1 MSGGAR
7 STHDGL
13 SGHIVGVHIK
23 EQVGIFAEEI
33 VTTDTL
39 GRRTGPR
46 MRHTIEEKLRIVE
59 ETRARGAS
67 VAMVAR
73 RHHVNPNQ
81 VFAWRQLHRRA
92 GHGKIVWP
100 ALRRV
105 RAIPKSAW
113 VRPGSRP
120 EFLERYTSLELID
133 HDPPASRLILVDD
146 FVTRGRTLLAA
157 ATVLHQAVPS
167 AHLRAFAL
175 VRTEGLVPD
184 IAAITAPTI
193 GAIRYLGGDAFRSP

>member
-67 VAMVAR
+67 VATVAR
-73 RHHVNPNQ
+73 RHNVNPNQ
-81 VFAWRQLHRRA
+81 VFAWRQLYRRGLLHPQA
-92 GHGKIVWP
+92 AKGDAKMLPVKVSTP
-100 ALRRV
+100 TVLPSE
-105 RAIPKSAW
+105 RATPTAASQSSSEPKQ
-113 VRPGSRP
+113 
-120 EFLERYTSLELID
+120 
-133 HDPPASRLILVDD
+133 ASRLIEIKLSN
-146 FVTRGRTLLAA
+146 GHSI
-157 ATVLHQAVPS
+157 VLHGRVNS
-167 AHLRAFAL
+167 EAL
-175 VRTEGLVPD
+175 SRVIDLLVQ
-184 IAAITAPTI
+184 
-193 GAIRYLGGDAFRSP
+193 R